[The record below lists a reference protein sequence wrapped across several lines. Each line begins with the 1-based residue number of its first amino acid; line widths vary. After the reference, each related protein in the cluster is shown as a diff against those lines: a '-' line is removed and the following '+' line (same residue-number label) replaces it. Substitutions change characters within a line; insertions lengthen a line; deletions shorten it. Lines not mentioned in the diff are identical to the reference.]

1 MGGCL
6 GTVPQHPNYA
16 MNGGFPNG
24 MELGLLRQNMQGF
37 MDPRFSVAGDMLGNG
52 GVPMMPM
59 NGMAQNNRM
68 SYAQAAGGV
77 PPTPP
82 TGMCGGYG
90 GPPALPSRCNS
101 SSAKKEIF
109 IALHDYS
116 ARTTEDLSFRK
127 GEKLEIL
134 NMMDGDWWQARNIVT
149 KKRGYIPSNYVAP
162 ASSLQAKPWFFGKI
176 KRMDAERQLLKTG
189 EQGSFLV
196 RESESKLGE
205 FSLSLRDVNSVKHYR
220 LGRWANGEF
229 YINRRTTFPDLA
241 SLVDHYST
249 ASYGLCCTLRKPLEV
264 IEKPQI
270 DLCYN
275 SKDQWE
281 IPRESLKL
289 IKKLGHGQF
298 GEVWQGVWNNTT
310 PVAIKT
316 LKPVLRNIPCQF
328 HGLWWFFGKIKRMD
342 AERQLLKTG
351 EQGSFLVRESE
362 SKLGEFSLSLRDV
375 NSVKHY
381 RLGRWAN
388 GEFYINRRTTFPDL
402 ASLVDHYSTASYGLC
417 CTLRKPLEVIEKPQI
432 DLCYNSKDQWEI
444 PRESLKLIKKLGHG
458 QFGEV
463 WQGVW
468 NNTTPVAIKT
478 LKPGSMSPDAFLQ
491 EAAIMK
497 KLRHPKLIQ
506 LYAVC
511 TMEEPIYIVT
521 ELMSNGSLLDYL
533 QRDKGN
539 SLRLP
544 ELLDMATQVASGMAY
559 LEQNNYVHR
568 DLAARNVLCGD
579 NNICKVAD
587 FGLSRLMRDGEY
599 NASEG
604 AMFPIKWTAPEA
616 ALYSRFSIKSDVWS
630 FGILL
635 YELVTYGRMPYPG
648 MTNAEVLT
656 QVEKGYRMPCSP
668 GCPDSL
674 YQIMLDCWKKDECER
689 PTFESLQWRLEDF
702 FALQGSD
709 YSEADVIK

>member
-162 ASSLQAKPWFFGKI
+162 ASSLQAKP
-176 KRMDAERQLLKTG
+176 
-189 EQGSFLV
+189 
-196 RESESKLGE
+196 
-205 FSLSLRDVNSVKHYR
+205 
-220 LGRWANGEF
+220 
-229 YINRRTTFPDLA
+229 
-241 SLVDHYST
+241 
-249 ASYGLCCTLRKPLEV
+249 
-264 IEKPQI
+264 
-270 DLCYN
+270 
-275 SKDQWE
+275 
-281 IPRESLKL
+281 
-289 IKKLGHGQF
+289 
-298 GEVWQGVWNNTT
+298 
-310 PVAIKT
+310 
-316 LKPVLRNIPCQF
+316 
-328 HGLWWFFGKIKRMD
+328 WFFGKIKRMD